1 MRILLQLH
9 KILPVDK
16 EVFVQ
21 LILTSLLKYIYK
33 IGLMTVPV
41 FANSI
46 DKMLPR
52 RGDEIPSI
60 DNMHTVA
67 YGVQLM

>member
-1 MRILLQLH
+1 MRILL
-9 KILPVDK
+9 KTLPIN
-16 EVFVQ
+16 EERAVFLQ
-21 LILTSLLKYIYK
+21 LILTSLLKYMYK

-46 DKMLPR
+46 DKMFPM
-52 RGDEIPSI
+52 RGVEIPNI
-60 DNMHTVA
+60 DSMQTMA